1 MKKTSERRA
10 QADRRCNDI
19 GPPRGWKER
28 RRTTERRIPE
38 IEECEVSESEWQLY
52 FGRYTS
58 ETVTTTDESTT
69 TTLVVES
76 AAEIFGRVR
85 DR

>member
-1 MKKTSERRA
+1 MNKTIERRA
-10 QADRRCNDI
+10 QMDRRGNDI
-19 GPPRGWKER
+19 GPPHGWKDR
-28 RRTTERRIPE
+28 RRTAERRIPE

-58 ETVTTTDESTT
+58 ETVTITEESTT
-69 TTLVVES
+69 TTVIVES
-76 AAEIFGRVR
+76 AAEIFGRAR